1 MNNMQKSPLQ
11 KAVERAHALG
21 RRAVIPFITAG
32 FPDKESFWTHL
43 SRIDEAGA
51 DIIEIGVPFSDPVA
65 DGPVIEQASRDAL
78 ARGVS
83 LKWILDGLKAR
94 KGGFSAELVLMGY
107 VNPFYRYGLEQLA
120 LDAEEAGVSGFIVP
134 DMPLEESGM
143 FREAFSPHGLTLV
156 TLVAPNTSVDRMR
169 EYKPYTSG
177 FVYVVSVLGTT
188 GGKASLERSV
198 TETMRRARSVFDV
211 PLALGFGLQTPDQL
225 ETLPEDAR
233 PDAAVLGSALLRH
246 IGEGKDAGEF
256 LENGP
261 EVELDVSLW
270 FLRMGLHNLLCRPF
284 LFYLV
289 MGGENADSQSASIL
303 FTYYSIF
310 NRIIVLIM
318 NMLHIFNIIC
328 WRESRIFLTEK
339 TFRVF
344 RKTVVTDSFPL
355 TADCEFLI
363 YIHNHISLA
372 VLWERFLFVH

>member
-156 TLVAPNTSVDRMR
+156 TLVAPNTSEERMR

-198 TETMRRARSVFDV
+198 TETMRRARSVLMCRWRWASGFRRRTSWRRCLKM
-211 PLALGFGLQTPDQL
+211 PGRMPPCLGVLCSGTLEKGRTPGNFWKMDQRL
-225 ETLPEDAR
+225 NWMFLS
-233 PDAAVLGSALLRH
+233 GF
-246 IGEGKDAGEF
+246 KD
-256 LENGP
+256 GP
-261 EVELDVSLW
+261 AQLIVQAIFILSGNERIKYG
-270 FLRMGLHNLLCRPF
+270 FAIRFTFIH
-284 LFYLV
+284 
-289 MGGENADSQSASIL
+289 IL
-303 FTYYSIF
+303 FNF
-310 NRIIVLIM
+310 
-318 NMLHIFNIIC
+318 
-328 WRESRIFLTEK
+328 
-339 TFRVF
+339 
-344 RKTVVTDSFPL
+344 
-355 TADCEFLI
+355 
-363 YIHNHISLA
+363 
-372 VLWERFLFVH
+372 

>member
-107 VNPFYRYGLEQLA
+107 VNPFYQYGLEQLA

-156 TLVAPNTSVDRMR
+156 TLVAPNTSVERMR

-188 GGKASLERSV
+188 GGKANLERSV
-198 TETMRRARSVFDV
+198 TETMRRARSVLMCRWRWASGFRRRTSWRRCLKM
-211 PLALGFGLQTPDQL
+211 PGRMPPCLGALCSGTLEKGRTP
-225 ETLPEDAR
+225 
-233 PDAAVLGSALLRH
+233 GNFW
-246 IGEGKDAGEF
+246 K
-256 LENGP
+256 NGP

-270 FLRMGLHNLLCRPF
+270 FLRMGLHNLLWRPF

-289 MGGENADSQSASIL
+289 MDGENADSQSVSIL

-328 WRESRIFLTEK
+328 WRESRIFDGENVPGIPEN
-339 TFRVF
+339 R
-344 RKTVVTDSFPL
+344 
-355 TADCEFLI
+355 C
-363 YIHNHISLA
+363 N
-372 VLWERFLFVH
+372 

>member
-107 VNPFYRYGLEQLA
+107 VNPFYRYGLKQLA

-156 TLVAPNTSVDRMR
+156 TLVAPNTSEERMR
-169 EYKPYTSG
+169 EYKPYTSASFMWSPCWEPPVGKPTWSGALRKPCAVPGPFLMCRWRWASG
-177 FVYVVSVLGTT
+177 FRRRTSWRRCLKMPGRMPPCLGALCSGT
-188 GGKASLERSV
+188 LEKGR
-198 TETMRRARSVFDV
+198 
-211 PLALGFGLQTPDQL
+211 TP
-225 ETLPEDAR
+225 
-233 PDAAVLGSALLRH
+233 GNFW
-246 IGEGKDAGEF
+246 K
-256 LENGP
+256 NGP

-289 MGGENADSQSASIL
+289 MNG
-303 FTYYSIF
+303 
-310 NRIIVLIM
+310 
-318 NMLHIFNIIC
+318 
-328 WRESRIFLTEK
+328 
-339 TFRVF
+339 
-344 RKTVVTDSFPL
+344 
-355 TADCEFLI
+355 
-363 YIHNHISLA
+363 
-372 VLWERFLFVH
+372 

>member
-21 RRAVIPFITAG
+21 GRAVIPFITAG

-107 VNPFYRYGLEQLA
+107 VNPFYRYGLKQLA
-120 LDAEEAGVSGFIVP
+120 LDAEEASVSGFIVP

-156 TLVAPNTSVDRMR
+156 TLVAPNTSVERMR

-188 GGKASLERSV
+188 GGKANLERSV
-198 TETMRRARSVFDV
+198 TETMRRARSVLMCRWRWASGFRRRTSWKRCLKM
-211 PLALGFGLQTPDQL
+211 PCRMPPCLGALCSGTLEKGRTPGIFGKMDQRLNWMFLSGFKDGLT
-225 ETLPEDAR
+225 TYCA
-233 PDAAVLGSALLRH
+233 
-246 IGEGKDAGEF
+246 I
-256 LENGP
+256 
-261 EVELDVSLW
+261 
-270 FLRMGLHNLLCRPF
+270 PF

-289 MGGENADSQSASIL
+289 MNG
-303 FTYYSIF
+303 
-310 NRIIVLIM
+310 
-318 NMLHIFNIIC
+318 
-328 WRESRIFLTEK
+328 
-339 TFRVF
+339 
-344 RKTVVTDSFPL
+344 
-355 TADCEFLI
+355 
-363 YIHNHISLA
+363 
-372 VLWERFLFVH
+372 

>member
-107 VNPFYRYGLEQLA
+107 VNPFYQYGLEQLA
-120 LDAEEAGVSGFIVP
+120 RDAEEAGVSGFIVP
-134 DMPLEESGM
+134 DMQHRHRPLFQCEKGDVGYRKGGM
-143 FREAFSPHGLTLV
+143 E
-156 TLVAPNTSVDRMR
+156 RMR

-188 GGKASLERSV
+188 GGKANLERSV

-256 LENGP
+256 LEKWTRG
-261 EVELDVSLW
+261 
-270 FLRMGLHNLLCRPF
+270 
-284 LFYLV
+284 
-289 MGGENADSQSASIL
+289 
-303 FTYYSIF
+303 
-310 NRIIVLIM
+310 
-318 NMLHIFNIIC
+318 
-328 WRESRIFLTEK
+328 
-339 TFRVF
+339 
-344 RKTVVTDSFPL
+344 
-355 TADCEFLI
+355 
-363 YIHNHISLA
+363 
-372 VLWERFLFVH
+372 

>member
-107 VNPFYRYGLEQLA
+107 VNPFYQYGLEQLA
-120 LDAEEAGVSGFIVP
+120 RDAEEAGVSGFIVP

-143 FREAFSPHGLTLV
+143 FRGAFSPHGLTLV
-156 TLVAPNTSVDRMR
+156 TLVAPNTSVERMR

-188 GGKASLERSV
+188 GGKANLERSV

-211 PLALGFGLQTPDQL
+211 PLALGFGLQRRTSWRRCLKMPVRMPPCSEALCSGTLEKGRTP
-225 ETLPEDAR
+225 
-233 PDAAVLGSALLRH
+233 GNFW
-246 IGEGKDAGEF
+246 K
-256 LENGP
+256 NGP
-261 EVELDVSLW
+261 EVELHVFPRL
-270 FLRMGLHNLLCRPF
+270 LRMGLHNLLCRPF

-289 MGGENADSQSASIL
+289 MDNENTDSQSASLL
-303 FTYYSIF
+303 FIYYSIF
-310 NRIIVLIM
+310 NRIITLII
-318 NMLHIFNIIC
+318 NMLHIFNMIC
-328 WRESRIFLTEK
+328 WRESRIFLTER

-344 RKTVVTDSFPL
+344 RKTV
-355 TADCEFLI
+355 LI
-363 YIHNHISLA
+363 
-372 VLWERFLFVH
+372 

>member
-107 VNPFYRYGLEQLA
+107 VNPFYRYGLKQLA
-120 LDAEEAGVSGFIVP
+120 LD

-156 TLVAPNTSVDRMR
+156 TLVAPNTSVERMR

-188 GGKASLERSV
+188 GGKANLERSV

-256 LENGP
+256 LEKWTRG
-261 EVELDVSLW
+261 
-270 FLRMGLHNLLCRPF
+270 
-284 LFYLV
+284 
-289 MGGENADSQSASIL
+289 
-303 FTYYSIF
+303 
-310 NRIIVLIM
+310 
-318 NMLHIFNIIC
+318 
-328 WRESRIFLTEK
+328 
-339 TFRVF
+339 
-344 RKTVVTDSFPL
+344 
-355 TADCEFLI
+355 
-363 YIHNHISLA
+363 
-372 VLWERFLFVH
+372 

>member
-107 VNPFYRYGLEQLA
+107 VNPFYQYGLEQLA
-120 LDAEEAGVSGFIVP
+120 LDA
-134 DMPLEESGM
+134 
-143 FREAFSPHGLTLV
+143 LV
-156 TLVAPNTSVDRMR
+156 TLVAPNTSVERMR

-188 GGKASLERSV
+188 GGKANLERSV

-256 LENGP
+256 LEKWTRG
-261 EVELDVSLW
+261 
-270 FLRMGLHNLLCRPF
+270 
-284 LFYLV
+284 
-289 MGGENADSQSASIL
+289 
-303 FTYYSIF
+303 
-310 NRIIVLIM
+310 
-318 NMLHIFNIIC
+318 
-328 WRESRIFLTEK
+328 
-339 TFRVF
+339 
-344 RKTVVTDSFPL
+344 
-355 TADCEFLI
+355 
-363 YIHNHISLA
+363 
-372 VLWERFLFVH
+372 

>member
-107 VNPFYRYGLEQLA
+107 VNPFYQYGLEQLA

-156 TLVAPNTSVDRMR
+156 TLVAPNTS
-169 EYKPYTSG
+169 
-177 FVYVVSVLGTT
+177 L
-188 GGKASLERSV
+188 
-198 TETMRRARSVFDV
+198 
-211 PLALGFGLQTPDQL
+211 
-225 ETLPEDAR
+225 
-233 PDAAVLGSALLRH
+233 
-246 IGEGKDAGEF
+246 
-256 LENGP
+256 
-261 EVELDVSLW
+261 
-270 FLRMGLHNLLCRPF
+270 
-284 LFYLV
+284 
-289 MGGENADSQSASIL
+289 
-303 FTYYSIF
+303 
-310 NRIIVLIM
+310 
-318 NMLHIFNIIC
+318 
-328 WRESRIFLTEK
+328 
-339 TFRVF
+339 
-344 RKTVVTDSFPL
+344 
-355 TADCEFLI
+355 
-363 YIHNHISLA
+363 
-372 VLWERFLFVH
+372 